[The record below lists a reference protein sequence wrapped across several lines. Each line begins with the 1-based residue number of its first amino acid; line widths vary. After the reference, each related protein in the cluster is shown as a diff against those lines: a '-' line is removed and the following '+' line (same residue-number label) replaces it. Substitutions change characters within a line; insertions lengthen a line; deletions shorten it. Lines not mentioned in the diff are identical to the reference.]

1 MSAIDSQLSRLPE
14 SLRGGVA
21 HAWAAFEAAAAA
33 QAAIPADPAV
43 LAELCRVW
51 ACSEFVA
58 QRCAR
63 DPRMFAELLTSD
75 LHRVY
80 DEGAMAARVDAALRE
95 AADAEALGRAL
106 RNVRNREMTRI
117 AWRDLADLADLDETL
132 RDLSALA
139 SACIDGALSRL
150 HAWQAAELGAPCNA
164 AGEPQR
170 MVVLGMGKLGA
181 GELNFS
187 SDVDLIFAYPE
198 DGETRGGR
206 RSPIGNEQ
214 FFTRLGKALIKALD
228 ENTAEGF
235 VFRVDMR
242 LRPFGESGPLAAS
255 FEAMEQY
262 YQVHGRDWERYAFI
276 KAAVVAGDRA
286 AGEELMA
293 MLRPFVY
300 RRYLDY
306 GAFEALRDMKRMVEV
321 EVARKGMANHVKL
334 GAGGIREVEFI
345 AQAFQLIRGGRDP
358 ALQRREVQRVLEYLA
373 EQGHLPRYVQQQLQA
388 AYVFLRRTENRL
400 QEYQDRQTHTLPEDE
415 VGRQRLAFAM
425 GYAHWDEF
433 EPALRGRMAR
443 VHAHFAQVF
452 AAPQAE
458 YDAGSAGAGFGALWA
473 GKLEEAEAV
482 ARLSAAGYRD
492 AATVY
497 GQLRALRESRRY
509 HSLSQHGQQRLDRLM
524 PLLLGAV
531 AAAPSPD
538 ETLARLLALL
548 EAVARRT
555 AYLALLVEHPM
566 ALSQLVRLCGA
577 SPWIAKRLT
586 AHPLLLDELLDAR
599 SLFRPPGRA
608 ELEDDLRARL
618 ARVAADDEEQVMEAL
633 RHFKQAAVLRVASAD
648 VMEAMPLRRPIP
660 GPPPAGAQSTSRV
673 APGDS
678 VMIVSDHLTAIAEV
692 ILAAVLDLAWN
703 HLLARHGR
711 PASAR
716 TADGTAFAII
726 AYGKLGG
733 IELGYGSDLDM
744 VFVHGT
750 QDANAM
756 TDGPKP
762 VADPV
767 FFARLG
773 QRIIHMLTAHTP
785 SGVLYEVDMR
795 LRPSGN
801 SGLLTVSLD
810 ALREYQLHQ
819 AWTWEHQALVRAR
832 PVAGDVRIRAGF
844 ESLRRE
850 VLARARDPLV
860 LKREVVE
867 MREKMRASLV
877 KESAGRFD
885 LKQGRGGIADIEFM
899 VQYHVLNRA
908 RDLPDLTQFTDNIR
922 QLESCVRHGLMSPAD
937 AQVLSDAYRAY
948 RAAVHRLTLQDL
960 PAETDEE
967 TFAAARKEVARLWA
981 ATFGETLTE
990 TNKEIAV

>member
-1 MSAIDSQLSRLPE
+1 MSAIDSQLSSLPE
-14 SLRGGVA
+14 MLRGSVA
-21 HAWAAFEAAAAA
+21 HAWEAYESGALAA
-33 QAAIPADPAV
+33 QVAPPTDASV
-43 LAELCRVW
+43 LGELCRVW
-51 ACSEFVA
+51 AGSEFVA

-63 DPRMFAELLTSD
+63 EPRMLADLLTGD
-75 LHRVY
+75 LHHIY
-80 DEGAMAARVDAALRE
+80 GSGALAARVDAALRD
-95 AADAEALGRAL
+95 AADAEALSAAL
-106 RNVRNREMTRI
+106 RRVRNREMVRI
-117 AWRDLADLADLDETL
+117 AWRDLAGHADLDETL

-150 HAWQAAELGAPCNA
+150 HAWLAQELGTPCNA
-164 AGEPQR
+164 VGEEQR
-170 MVVLGMGKLGA
+170 LVVLGMGKLGA

-206 RSPIGNEQ
+206 RAPVSNEQ

-228 ENTAEGF
+228 ENTADGF

-300 RRYLDY
+300 RRYLDF
-306 GAFEALRDMKRMVEV
+306 GAFEALRDMKRMVEA
-321 EVARKGMANHVKL
+321 EVARKGMADNVKL

-425 GYAHWDEF
+425 GCAHWDEF
-433 EPALRGRMAR
+433 EPALRGHMAR

-458 YDAGSAGAGFGALWA
+458 YDADSAGAGFGALWA

-482 ARLSAAGYRD
+482 ARLRAAGYRY

-548 EAVARRT
+548 EAIARRT

-586 AHPLLLDELLDAR
+586 AHPLLLDELLDPR
-599 SLFRPPGRA
+599 SLYRPPNR
-608 ELEDDLRARL
+608 EQLEADLRARL
-618 ARVAADDEEQVMEAL
+618 ARVAADDEEQTMEAL
-633 RHFKQAAVLRVASAD
+633 RQFKQASVLRVAAAD
-648 VMEAMPLRRPIP
+648 VMEAVPLM
-660 GPPPAGAQSTSRV
+660 V
-673 APGDS
+673 
-678 VMIVSDHLTAIAEV
+678 VSDHLTAIGEV
-692 ILAAVLDLAWN
+692 ILAAVLDLAWR
-703 HLLARHGR
+703 HLTARHGR
-711 PASAR
+711 PACAR
-716 TADGTAFAII
+716 GAGDTAFAIV

-733 IELGYGSDLDM
+733 IELGYGSDLDL
-744 VFVHGT
+744 VFVHGVAE
-750 QDANAM
+750 ANAM
-756 TDGPKP
+756 TDGPKSI
-762 VADPV
+762 ADPV

-773 QRIIHMLTAHTP
+773 QRIIHTLTAHTP

-832 PVAGDVRIRAGF
+832 AVAGDTRICAGF
-844 ESLRRE
+844 EQLRHE

-860 LKREVVE
+860 LKRDVVE
-867 MREKMRASLV
+867 MREKMRASLA
-877 KESAGRFD
+877 KETPGCFD

-908 RDLPDLTQFTDNIR
+908 HDLPDLTQFTDNIR
-922 QLESCVRHGLMSPAD
+922 QLESCARHGLMSPAD
-937 AQVLSDAYRAY
+937 AQALSDAYRAF
-948 RAAVHRLTLQDL
+948 RAEVHRLTLQEL
-960 PAETDEE
+960 PAEVDAE
-967 TFAAARKEVARLWA
+967 TFAAERNFVARRWA
-981 ATFGETLTE
+981 ATFGET
-990 TNKEIAV
+990 N